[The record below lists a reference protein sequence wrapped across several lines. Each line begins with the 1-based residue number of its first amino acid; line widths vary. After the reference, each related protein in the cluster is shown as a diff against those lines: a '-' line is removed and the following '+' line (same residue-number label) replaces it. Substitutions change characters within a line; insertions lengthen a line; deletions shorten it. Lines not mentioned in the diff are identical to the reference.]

1 MSLKDAKIRYLTQE
15 LDEQE
20 RKIQMMKD
28 DAQAPVIA
36 GVGSN
41 EERILALE
49 RKMKEQ
55 EALLKGLTEELLD
68 LKSIAMRLNRASEER
83 HAEIR
88 RAQPVA
94 AQAGA
99 TVTQPQA
106 QSAGASTVV
115 MQRRTR
121 SDVPASSSSQPEVQI
136 MTADDE
142 GDLIMQPDGTMKRE
156 KRRGDKNYIIASGNF
171 RKGGAKGDARSKP
184 KQDLI
189 VAEDDEKATSGKK
202 K

>member
-28 DAQAPVIA
+28 DVQAPGMA
-36 GVGSN
+36 GAGSN

-49 RKMKEQ
+49 RKMKEL
-55 EALLKGLTEELLD
+55 EALVKGLTEELLD

-94 AQAGA
+94 APAGA
-99 TVTQPQA
+99 TVTQPPA
-106 QSAGASTVV
+106 QGAGGSTVV
-115 MQRRTR
+115 MQRRSR
-121 SDVPASSSSQPEVQI
+121 SDVPAPAAQQPEVQI

-156 KRRGDKNYIIASGNF
+156 KRRGDKDYIIASGAF
-171 RKGGAKGDARSKP
+171 RKGGAKGDSRSRP
-184 KQDLI
+184 KQDVI
-189 VAEDDEKATSGKK
+189 VAEDDDKTASGKK